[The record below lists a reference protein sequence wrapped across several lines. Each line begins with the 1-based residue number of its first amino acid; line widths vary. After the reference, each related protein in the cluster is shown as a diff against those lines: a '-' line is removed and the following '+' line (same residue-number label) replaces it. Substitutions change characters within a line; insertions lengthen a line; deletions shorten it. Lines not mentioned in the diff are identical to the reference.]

1 MRRTKIFSVWL
12 LNDQSWG
19 DPTVCSDFF
28 LKCTHLKEERLR
40 EKSVRWWINSGCF
53 VWHMEFWSLR
63 SSLPSW
69 QPMGQA
75 LWRLQS
81 RDRSQAVGAKEL
93 LTLECTSYFSMTGFS
108 HHLFEVGSWIWR
120 KAKERVHGK
129 FLRMWGIFFLILNPN
144 WQRIHHLKTVLSR

>member
-1 MRRTKIFSVWL
+1 MASKWPKLRGSHSMLW
-12 LNDQSWG
+12 
-19 DPTVCSDFF
+19 FF

-81 RDRSQAVGAKEL
+81 RDRSQAVGAEEL
-93 LTLECTSYFSMTGFS
+93 LTLECASYFSMTGFS
-108 HHLFEVGSWIWR
+108 HHLFEVGVEFGEKQRREFMGSFS
-120 KAKERVHGK
+120 EYGE
-129 FLRMWGIFFLILNPN
+129 FFFLILNPN
-144 WQRIHHLKTVLSR
+144 WQRIHHLKSVLSR